1 MRVQVPRNNM
11 EDIMKKYLTTIF
23 LIISISVAQDNTEEK
38 KEKLNFIFEP
48 DSLSL
53 NIGEEA
59 SVLIR
64 LVDSNG
70 DQVNSVF
77 MIRGQRKALD
87 AKPRRSDSTGVAK
100 VNIKAFDAGELNLSA
115 MAFGKSGRTVGR
127 MKVNVPLPPLEK
139 ITFVNPIKKVFAGTS
154 VNYSVQ
160 VYDKAKIIRDNTK
173 VVLTSKNKK
182 VAEFDN
188 FGNLNIKKSGKT
200 TITARIDDLEE
211 SLVVSA
217 KKNPARKIKFDISE
231 NQIRTG
237 DVIKLNAEVLDGGN
251 KVIDNI
257 PLTFSYSGKAIHQT
271 DNFINNQ
278 STESIGR
285 PASGLITQ
293 NGKFVADTPGI
304 YTLTAQSSGFS
315 ASKKVKVVPRNV
327 GKRLEVVGHGTISNH
342 NTSDLWVWPGIGK
355 HIGKDFAVTGTH
367 SADGEAYFWDIS
379 DPANMVIIDT
389 IKVDARTVN
398 DVKISE
404 DGRVGVISR
413 EGASNRKNGLVILDV
428 SDPFNVLIIT
438 EYNDNL
444 TGGVHNVFIYE
455 DHIYALSAGTRY
467 DIINISDPA
476 NPFRVGSYELDTPGH
491 SIHDVWVENGIAY
504 SSNWSDGVH
513 VVDVGGIKQD
523 ERSREKS
530 QFNPFL
536 AAAGQGSPGNPV
548 KLGNKTDPN
557 GHNHAAFPF
566 QSESTNKFFIITGDE
581 WARSVP
587 GSEERIYQGGFHF
600 IDFTDIK
607 NPVESAIYQVPEV
620 GSHNHWVEGDT
631 LFAGYYYGG
640 IRILDIS
647 GELMGDLYAQGREIA
662 FFKGVDPDGS
672 TANQTNVWGVIPYKG
687 LIYFADL
694 NNGLWAVRLV
704 ENEPL
709 GTN

>member
-1 MRVQVPRNNM
+1 
-11 EDIMKKYLTTIF
+11 MKKYLTVIF
-23 LIISISVAQDNTEEK
+23 LLLNVGVSQDNVEDK
-38 KEKLNFIFEP
+38 KEKLKFIFEP

-64 LVDSNG
+64 LVDSKGN
-70 DQVNSVF
+70 QVKSAF
-77 MIRGQRKALD
+77 TIRGQRKALD

-100 VNIKAFDAGELNLSA
+100 VNIKAFDAGKLNLRA
-115 MAFGKSGRTVGR
+115 MAFGKSGRTVGT

-139 ITFVNPIKKVFAGTS
+139 ITFVDPTKKVFVGTS
-154 VNYSVQ
+154 VNYAVKI
-160 VYDKAKIIRDNTK
+160 YDKAKIIRENTN
-173 VVLTSKNKK
+173 VVLTSKNNK

-188 FGNLNIKKSGKT
+188 FGNLIIKKSGKT
-200 TITARIDDLEE
+200 TITAKIDDLEE
-211 SLVVSA
+211 SLVISA
-217 KKNPARKIKFDISE
+217 KKNPARKIKLDISE
-231 NQIRTG
+231 NEIRTG
-237 DVIKLNAEVLDGGN
+237 DVIKLNAMVLDGGN
-251 KVIDNI
+251 KVLDNI
-257 PLTFSYSGKAIHQT
+257 PITYSYSGKAIHQT

>member
-1 MRVQVPRNNM
+1 
-11 EDIMKKYLTTIF
+11 MKKYLTTIF
-23 LIISISVAQDNTEEK
+23 LIINIGVAQDNAEDK
-38 KEKLNFIFEP
+38 KEKLKFIFEP

-64 LVDSNG
+64 LVDSDGN
-70 DQVNSVF
+70 QVKSSF
-77 MIRGQRKALD
+77 MVRGQRKSLD
-87 AKPRRSDSTGVAK
+87 AKPRMSDSTGIST
-100 VNIKAFDAGELNLSA
+100 VNVKAFDAGELNLSA
-115 MAFGKSGRTVGR
+115 YAYGKKGRTVGR
-127 MKVNVPLPPLEK
+127 MKVNVPMPPLEK
-139 ITFVNPIKKVFAGTS
+139 ITFIDPSKKVFVGTS
-154 VNYSVQ
+154 VNYSVE
-160 VYDKAKIIRDNTK
+160 VYDQANIKRDNSN
-173 VVLTSKNKK
+173 VVFASKNKK
-182 VAEFDN
+182 VAEFDS
-188 FGNLNIKKSGKT
+188 FGNLTIKKAGKT
-200 TITARIDDLEE
+200 TITAKVDNVEE
-211 SLVVSA
+211 SLKLTA
-217 KKNPARKIKFDISE
+217 RKNPARKIKLDISE
-231 NQIRTG
+231 TQIRTG
-237 DVIKLNAEVLDGGN
+237 DVIKLNAKVLDGGN
-251 KVIDNI
+251 KPLDNI
-257 PLTFSYSGKAIHQT
+257 PITFSYSGKAMHQT
-271 DNFINNQ
+271 ATFVNNQ
-278 STESIGR
+278 SSASVGL
-285 PASGLITQ
+285 PASGMITQ
-293 NGKFVADTPGI
+293 DGKFVAETPGI
-304 YTLTAQSSGFS
+304 YTLMAQSSGFS
-315 ASKKVKVVPRNV
+315 ASKRVNVVPRNV
-327 GKRLEVVGHGTISNH
+327 GKRLEVVGHGTVSNH
-342 NTSDLWVWPGIGK
+342 NTSDLWVWAGVGK
-355 HIGKDFAVTGTH
+355 HLGKDFAVTGTH

-379 DPANMVIIDT
+379 DPTNITIIDT

-428 SDPFNVLIIT
+428 SDPFNVTIIN

-467 DIINISDPA
+467 DIINISDPS

-491 SIHDVWVENGIAY
+491 SIHDVWIENGIAY

-523 ERSREKS
+523 ERSRGKN

-548 KLGNKTDPN
+548 KLGSKADPN

-566 QSESTNKFFIITGDE
+566 VSESTNKFFIITGDE
-581 WARSVP
+581 WAKSVP
-587 GSEERIYQGGFHF
+587 GSDERIYQGGFHF
-600 IDFTDIK
+600 LDFTDK
-607 NPVESAIYQVPEV
+607 DNPVETAIYQVPEV
-620 GSHNHWVEGDT
+620 GSHNHWVKGDT

-704 ENEPL
+704 DDEVL

>member
-1 MRVQVPRNNM
+1 
-11 EDIMKKYLTTIF
+11 MKKYFTVIF
-23 LIISISVAQDNTEEK
+23 LLLNVGVAQDNVEDK
-38 KEKLNFIFEP
+38 KEKLKFLFEP

-64 LVDSNG
+64 LVDSKGN
-70 DQVNSVF
+70 QVKSTF

-100 VNIKAFDAGELNLSA
+100 VNIKAFDAGKLNLRA
-115 MAFGKSGRTVGR
+115 MAFGESGRTVGT

-139 ITFVNPIKKVFAGTS
+139 ITFINPTTKVFVGTS
-154 VNYSVQ
+154 VNYAVK
-160 VYDKAKIIRDNTK
+160 VYDKAKIIRENTN
-173 VVLTSKNKK
+173 VVLTSKNSK

-188 FGNLNIKKSGKT
+188 FGNLIIKKSGKT
-200 TITARIDDLEE
+200 TITAKIDDLEE

-217 KKNPARKIKFDISE
+217 KKNPARKIKLDISE
-231 NQIRTG
+231 NEIRTG
-237 DVIKLNAEVLDGGN
+237 DVIKLNAMVLDGGN
-251 KVIDNI
+251 KVLDNI
-257 PLTFSYSGKAIHQT
+257 PITYSYSGKAIYQT

-293 NGKFVADTPGI
+293 DGKFVAETPGI

-315 ASKKVKVVPRNV
+315 ASKKVKAVPRNV
-327 GKRLEVVGHGTISNH
+327 RKRLEVVGHGTISNH
-342 NTSDLWVWPGIGK
+342 NTSDLWVWAGIGK

-428 SDPFNVLIIT
+428 SDPFNVLIIS

-467 DIINISDPA
+467 DIININDPS
-476 NPFRVGSYELDTPGH
+476 NPFRVGSYELDSPGH

-607 NPVESAIYQVPEV
+607 NPVETAIYQVPEV

-640 IRILDIS
+640 IRVLDIS
-647 GELMGDLYAQGREIA
+647 GELMGNLYAQGREIA

-704 ENEPL
+704 DNEPL

>member
-1 MRVQVPRNNM
+1 
-11 EDIMKKYLTTIF
+11 MKKIYSIVF
-23 LIISISVAQDNTEEK
+23 LLSFTGLLGQPPSSQNKDLKFV
-38 KEKLNFIFEP
+38 FEP
-48 DSLSL
+48 DSLSM

-64 LVDSNG
+64 LVDSKGN
-70 DQVNSVF
+70 QVKSTF

-100 VNIKAFDAGELNLSA
+100 VNIKAFDAGKLNLRA
-115 MAFGKSGRTVGR
+115 MAFGKSGRTVGT

-139 ITFVNPIKKVFAGTS
+139 ITFVNPTKKVFVGTS
-154 VNYSVQ
+154 VNYAVK
-160 VYDKAKIIRDNTK
+160 VYDKAKIIRENTN
-173 VVLTSKNKK
+173 VVFTSNNNK

-188 FGNLNIKKSGKT
+188 FANLIIKKSGKI
-200 TITARIDDLEE
+200 TITAKIDDIEE

-237 DVIKLNAEVLDGGN
+237 DVIKLNAMVLDGRN
-251 KVIDNI
+251 KVLDNI
-257 PLTFSYSGKAIHQT
+257 PITFSYSGKAIHHT

-285 PASGLITQ
+285 PASGMITQ
-293 NGKFVADTPGI
+293 NGKFVAETPGI
-304 YTLTAQSSGFS
+304 YTLTAQSSRFS

-327 GKRLEVVGHGTISNH
+327 RKRLEVVGHGTISNH
-342 NTSDLWVWPGIGK
+342 NTSDLWVWAGIGK
-355 HIGKDFAVTGTH
+355 HAGKDFAVTGTH

-428 SDPFNVLIIT
+428 SDPFNVLIIN

-513 VVDVGGIKQD
+513 VVDVGGIKQS
-523 ERSREKS
+523 EKSRERNK
-530 QFNPFL
+530 FNPFL
-536 AAAGQGSPGNPV
+536 ALAGQGSPGNPT
-548 KLGNKTDPN
+548 KLGSKGDPN

-581 WARSVP
+581 WAKSVP
-587 GSEERIYQGGFHF
+587 GSPERIYQGGFHF
-600 IDFTDIK
+600 VDFTDIK
-607 NPVESAIYQVPEV
+607 NPVETAIYQVPEV

-640 IRILDIS
+640 IRVVDIS
-647 GELMGDLYAQGREIA
+647 GELMGNLYAQGREIA
-662 FFKGVDPDGS
+662 FFKGEDPNGS
-672 TANQTNVWGVIPYKG
+672 TANITNVWGVIPYKG

-704 ENEPL
+704 DNEPL

>member
-1 MRVQVPRNNM
+1 
-11 EDIMKKYLTTIF
+11 MKKIYSIVF
-23 LIISISVAQDNTEEK
+23 LLSFTGLLGQPPSSQNKDLKFV
-38 KEKLNFIFEP
+38 FEP
-48 DSLSL
+48 DSLSM

-64 LVDSNG
+64 LVDSKGN
-70 DQVNSVF
+70 QVKSTF

-100 VNIKAFDAGELNLSA
+100 VNIKAFDAGKLNLRA
-115 MAFGKSGRTVGR
+115 MAFGKSGRTVGT

-139 ITFVNPIKKVFAGTS
+139 ITFVNPTKKVFVGTS
-154 VNYSVQ
+154 VNYAVK
-160 VYDKAKIIRDNTK
+160 VYDKAKIIRENTN
-173 VVLTSKNKK
+173 VVFTSNNNK

-188 FGNLNIKKSGKT
+188 FANLIIKKSGKI
-200 TITARIDDLEE
+200 TITAKIDDIEE

-237 DVIKLNAEVLDGGN
+237 DVIKLNAMVLDGRN
-251 KVIDNI
+251 KVLDNI
-257 PLTFSYSGKAIHQT
+257 PITFSYSGKAIHHT

-285 PASGLITQ
+285 PASGMITQ
-293 NGKFVADTPGI
+293 NGKFVAETPGI

-327 GKRLEVVGHGTISNH
+327 RKRLEVVGHGTISNH
-342 NTSDLWVWPGIGK
+342 NTSDLWVWAGIGK
-355 HIGKDFAVTGTH
+355 HAGKDFAVTGTH

-428 SDPFNVLIIT
+428 SDPFNVLIIN

-513 VVDVGGIKQD
+513 VVDVGGIKQS
-523 ERSREKS
+523 EKSRERNK
-530 QFNPFL
+530 FNPFL
-536 AAAGQGSPGNPV
+536 ALAGQGSPGNPT
-548 KLGNKTDPN
+548 KLGSKGDPN

-581 WARSVP
+581 WAKSVP
-587 GSEERIYQGGFHF
+587 GSPERIYQGGFHF
-600 IDFTDIK
+600 VDFTDIK
-607 NPVESAIYQVPEV
+607 NPVETAIYQVPEV

-640 IRILDIS
+640 IRVVDIS
-647 GELMGDLYAQGREIA
+647 GELMGNLYAQGREIA
-662 FFKGVDPDGS
+662 FFKGEDPNGS
-672 TANQTNVWGVIPYKG
+672 TANITNVWGVIPYKG

-704 ENEPL
+704 DNEPL

>member
-1 MRVQVPRNNM
+1 
-11 EDIMKKYLTTIF
+11 MKKYLTTIF
-23 LIISISVAQDNTEEK
+23 LIINIGVAQDNAEDK
-38 KEKLNFIFEP
+38 KEKLKFIFEP

-64 LVDSNG
+64 LVDSDGN
-70 DQVNSVF
+70 QVKSSF
-77 MIRGQRKALD
+77 MVRGQRKSLD
-87 AKPRRSDSTGVAK
+87 AKPRMSDSTGISTVS
-100 VNIKAFDAGELNLSA
+100 VKAFDAGELNLSA
-115 MAFGKSGRTVGR
+115 YAYGKKGRTVGR
-127 MKVNVPLPPLEK
+127 MKVNVPMPPLEK
-139 ITFVNPIKKVFAGTS
+139 ISFIDPSKKVFVGTS
-154 VNYSVQ
+154 VNYSVE
-160 VYDKAKIIRDNTK
+160 VYDKANIKRDNSN
-173 VVLTSKNKK
+173 VIFASKNKK

-188 FGNLNIKKSGKT
+188 FGNLTIKKAGKT
-200 TITARIDDLEE
+200 TITAKVENAVE
-211 SLVVSA
+211 SLKITA
-217 KKNPARKIKFDISE
+217 RKNPARKIKLDISE
-231 NQIRTG
+231 TQIRTG
-237 DVIKLNAEVLDGGN
+237 DVIKLDAEVLDGGN
-251 KVIDNI
+251 KPLDNI
-257 PLTFSYSGKAIHQT
+257 PITFSYSGKAMHQT
-271 DNFINNQ
+271 ATFVNNQ
-278 STESIGR
+278 SSASVGL
-285 PASGLITQ
+285 PASGMISQ
-293 NGKFVADTPGI
+293 DGKFVAETPGI
-304 YTLTAQSSGFS
+304 YTLMAQSSGFS
-315 ASKKVKVVPRNV
+315 ASKRVNVVPRNV
-327 GKRLEVVGHGTISNH
+327 GKRLEVVGHGTVSNH
-342 NTSDLWVWPGIGK
+342 NTSDLWVWAGVGK
-355 HIGKDFAVTGTH
+355 HLGKDFAVTGTH

-379 DPANMVIIDT
+379 DPTNITIIDT

-428 SDPFNVLIIT
+428 SDPFNVKIIN

-467 DIINISDPA
+467 DIINISDPS

-491 SIHDVWVENGIAY
+491 SIHDVWIENGIAY

-523 ERSREKS
+523 ERSRGKN

-548 KLGNKTDPN
+548 KLGSKADPN

-566 QSESTNKFFIITGDE
+566 VSESTNKFFIITGDE
-581 WARSVP
+581 WAKKVP
-587 GSEERIYQGGFHF
+587 GSDVSIYQGGFHF
-600 IDFTDIK
+600 LDFTDK
-607 NPVESAIYQVPEV
+607 ENPVETAIYQVPEV
-620 GSHNHWVEGDT
+620 GSHNHWVKGDT
-631 LFAGYYYGG
+631 LYAGYYYGG

-704 ENEPL
+704 DDERL

>member
-1 MRVQVPRNNM
+1 
-11 EDIMKKYLTTIF
+11 MKKKYSIVF
-23 LIISISVAQDNTEEK
+23 LLS
-38 KEKLNFIFEP
+38 FIVLLGQPPSSQNKDLKFVFEP

-64 LVDSNG
+64 LVDSKGN
-70 DQVNSVF
+70 QVKSTF

-100 VNIKAFDAGELNLSA
+100 VNIKAFDAGKLNLRA
-115 MAFGKSGRTVGR
+115 MAFGESGRTVGT

-139 ITFVNPIKKVFAGTS
+139 ITFVNPTKKVFVGTS
-154 VNYSVQ
+154 VNYAVK
-160 VYDKAKIIRDNTK
+160 VYDKAKIIRENTN
-173 VVLTSKNKK
+173 VVLTSNNNK

-188 FGNLNIKKSGKT
+188 FGNLIVKKSGKT
-200 TITARIDDLEE
+200 TITAKIDDLEE
-211 SLVVSA
+211 SLLVSA

-231 NQIRTG
+231 NEIRTG
-237 DVIKLNAEVLDGGN
+237 DVIKLNAMVLDGGN
-251 KVIDNI
+251 KVIDNLPI
-257 PLTFSYSGKAIHQT
+257 TFSYSGKAIHQT

-278 STESIGR
+278 STESVGL

-293 NGKFVADTPGI
+293 NGKFVAETPGI

-327 GKRLEVVGHGTISNH
+327 SKRLEVVGHGTISNH
-342 NTSDLWVWPGIGK
+342 NTSDLWVWAGIGK
-355 HIGKDFAVTGTH
+355 HTGKDFAVTGTH

-428 SDPFNVLIIT
+428 SDPFNVVIIT

-513 VVDVGGIKQD
+513 VVDVGGIKQN

-548 KLGNKTDPN
+548 KLGNKADPN

-566 QSESTNKFFIITGDE
+566 QSESTNKFYIITGDE

-704 ENEPL
+704 DNEPL

>member
-1 MRVQVPRNNM
+1 
-11 EDIMKKYLTTIF
+11 MKKIY
-23 LIISISVAQDNTEEK
+23 SIVLLLSFTVLLGQPPSSQSKDIK
-38 KEKLNFIFEP
+38 FIFEP

-154 VNYSVQ
+154 VNYAVE
-160 VYDKAKIIRDNTK
+160 VFDKAKILRDNSN

-607 NPVESAIYQVPEV
+607 NPVETAIYQVPEV

-704 ENEPL
+704 DNEPL

>member
-1 MRVQVPRNNM
+1 
-11 EDIMKKYLTTIF
+11 
-23 LIISISVAQDNTEEK
+23 
-38 KEKLNFIFEP
+38 
-48 DSLSL
+48 
-53 NIGEEA
+53 
-59 SVLIR
+59 
-64 LVDSNG
+64 
-70 DQVNSVF
+70 
-77 MIRGQRKALD
+77 
-87 AKPRRSDSTGVAK
+87 
-100 VNIKAFDAGELNLSA
+100 
-115 MAFGKSGRTVGR
+115 
-127 MKVNVPLPPLEK
+127 
-139 ITFVNPIKKVFAGTS
+139 
-154 VNYSVQ
+154 
-160 VYDKAKIIRDNTK
+160 
-173 VVLTSKNKK
+173 
-182 VAEFDN
+182 
-188 FGNLNIKKSGKT
+188 
-200 TITARIDDLEE
+200 
-211 SLVVSA
+211 A
-217 KKNPARKIKFDISE
+217 KKNPARKIKLDISE
-231 NQIRTG
+231 NEIRTG
-237 DVIKLNAEVLDGGN
+237 DVIKLNAMVLDGGN
-251 KVIDNI
+251 KVLDNI
-257 PLTFSYSGKAIHQT
+257 PITYSYSGKAIHQT

-293 NGKFVADTPGI
+293 DGKFVAETPGI

-315 ASKKVKVVPRNV
+315 ASKKVKVVPRNIR
-327 GKRLEVVGHGTISNH
+327 KRLEVVGHGTISNH
-342 NTSDLWVWPGIGK
+342 NTSDLWVWAGIGK

-428 SDPFNVLIIT
+428 SDPFNVLIIS

-467 DIINISDPA
+467 DIININDPS

-513 VVDVGGIKQD
+513 VVDVGGIKQS
-523 ERSREKS
+523 EKSRERNK
-530 QFNPFL
+530 FNPFL
-536 AAAGQGSPGNPV
+536 ALAGQGSPGNPT
-548 KLGNKTDPN
+548 KLGSKEDPN

-581 WARSVP
+581 WAKSVP

-600 IDFTDIK
+600 VDFTDIN
-607 NPVESAIYQVPEV
+607 NPVETAIYQVPEV

-640 IRILDIS
+640 IRIVDIS
-647 GELMGDLYAQGREIA
+647 GELMGNLYAQGREIA
-662 FFKGVDPDGS
+662 FFKGEDPNGS
-672 TANQTNVWGVIPYKG
+672 TANITNVWGVIPYKG

-704 ENEPL
+704 DNEPL

>member
-1 MRVQVPRNNM
+1 M

-444 TGGVHNVFIYE
+444 TGGVHNVFIYK

>member
-1 MRVQVPRNNM
+1 
-11 EDIMKKYLTTIF
+11 MKKLYILL
-23 LIISISVAQDNTEEK
+23 LIAFSIGFGQENSEK
-38 KEKLNFIFEP
+38 KEAKLSFVFEP

>member
-1 MRVQVPRNNM
+1 
-11 EDIMKKYLTTIF
+11 MKKYFTVIF
-23 LIISISVAQDNTEEK
+23 LLLNVGVAQDKVEDK
-38 KEKLNFIFEP
+38 KEKLKFLFEP

-64 LVDSNG
+64 LVDSKGN
-70 DQVNSVF
+70 QVKSTF

-100 VNIKAFDAGELNLSA
+100 VNIKVFDAGKLNLRA
-115 MAFGKSGRTVGR
+115 MAFDESGRTVGT

-139 ITFVNPIKKVFAGTS
+139 ITFVDPTKKVFVGTS
-154 VNYSVQ
+154 VNYAVK
-160 VYDKAKIIRDNTK
+160 VYDKAKIIRENTN
-173 VVLTSKNKK
+173 VVLTSKNSK

-188 FGNLNIKKSGKT
+188 FGNLIIKKSGKT
-200 TITARIDDLEE
+200 IITAKIDDLEE

-217 KKNPARKIKFDISE
+217 KKNPARKIKLDISE
-231 NQIRTG
+231 NEIRTG
-237 DVIKLNAEVLDGGN
+237 DVIKLNAMVLDGGN
-251 KVIDNI
+251 KVLDNI
-257 PLTFSYSGKAIHQT
+257 PITYSYSGKAIRQT

-293 NGKFVADTPGI
+293 DGKFVAETPGI

-315 ASKKVKVVPRNV
+315 ASKKVKVVPRNIR
-327 GKRLEVVGHGTISNH
+327 KRLEVVGHGTISNH
-342 NTSDLWVWPGIGK
+342 NTSDLWVWAGIGK

-428 SDPFNVLIIT
+428 SDPFNVLIIS

-467 DIINISDPA
+467 DIININDPS

-513 VVDVGGIKQD
+513 VVDVGGIKQS
-523 ERSREKS
+523 EKSRERNK
-530 QFNPFL
+530 FNPFL
-536 AAAGQGSPGNPV
+536 ALAGQGSPGNPT
-548 KLGNKTDPN
+548 KLGSKEDPN

-581 WARSVP
+581 WAKSVP

-600 IDFTDIK
+600 VDFTDIK
-607 NPVESAIYQVPEV
+607 NPVETAIYQVPEV

-640 IRILDIS
+640 IRIVDIS
-647 GELMGDLYAQGREIA
+647 GELMGNLYAQGREIA

-704 ENEPL
+704 DNEPL

>member
-1 MRVQVPRNNM
+1 
-11 EDIMKKYLTTIF
+11 MKKKYSIVF
-23 LIISISVAQDNTEEK
+23 LLS
-38 KEKLNFIFEP
+38 FIVLLGQPPSSQNKDLKFVFEP

-64 LVDSNG
+64 LVDSKGN
-70 DQVNSVF
+70 QVKSTF

-100 VNIKAFDAGELNLSA
+100 VNIKAFDAGKLNLRA
-115 MAFGKSGRTVGR
+115 MAFGESGRTVGT

-139 ITFVNPIKKVFAGTS
+139 ITFVNPTKKVFVGTS
-154 VNYSVQ
+154 VNYAVK
-160 VYDKAKIIRDNTK
+160 VYDKAKIIRENTN
-173 VVLTSKNKK
+173 VVLTSNNNK

-188 FGNLNIKKSGKT
+188 FGNLIVKKSGKT
-200 TITARIDDLEE
+200 TITAKIDDLEE
-211 SLVVSA
+211 SLLVSA

-231 NQIRTG
+231 NEIRTG
-237 DVIKLNAEVLDGGN
+237 DVIKLNAMVLDGGN
-251 KVIDNI
+251 KVIDNLPI
-257 PLTFSYSGKAIHQT
+257 TFSYSGKAIHQT

-278 STESIGR
+278 STESVGL

-293 NGKFVADTPGI
+293 NGKFVAETPGI

-327 GKRLEVVGHGTISNH
+327 SKRLEVVGHGTISNH
-342 NTSDLWVWPGIGK
+342 NTSDLWVWAGIGK
-355 HIGKDFAVTGTH
+355 HTGKDFAVTGTH

-428 SDPFNVLIIT
+428 SDPFNVAIIT

-513 VVDVGGIKQD
+513 VVDVGGIKQN

-548 KLGNKTDPN
+548 KLGNKADPN

-581 WARSVP
+581 WAKSVP

-704 ENEPL
+704 DNEPL

>member
-1 MRVQVPRNNM
+1 
-11 EDIMKKYLTTIF
+11 MKKIYSIVF
-23 LIISISVAQDNTEEK
+23 LLSFTGLLGQPPSSQNKDLKFV
-38 KEKLNFIFEP
+38 FEP
-48 DSLSL
+48 DSLSM

-64 LVDSNG
+64 LVDSKGN
-70 DQVNSVF
+70 QVKSTF

-100 VNIKAFDAGELNLSA
+100 VNIKAFDAGKLNLRA
-115 MAFGKSGRTVGR
+115 MAFGKSGRTVGT

-139 ITFVNPIKKVFAGTS
+139 ITFVNPTKKVFVGTS
-154 VNYSVQ
+154 VNYAVK
-160 VYDKAKIIRDNTK
+160 VYDKAKIIRENTN
-173 VVLTSKNKK
+173 VVFTSNNNK

-188 FGNLNIKKSGKT
+188 FANLIIKKSGKI
-200 TITARIDDLEE
+200 TITAKIDDIEE

-237 DVIKLNAEVLDGGN
+237 DVIKLNAMVLDGRN
-251 KVIDNI
+251 KVLDNI
-257 PLTFSYSGKAIHQT
+257 PIAFSYSGKAIHHT

-285 PASGLITQ
+285 PASGMITQ
-293 NGKFVADTPGI
+293 NGKFVAETPGI

-327 GKRLEVVGHGTISNH
+327 RKRLEVVGHGTISNH
-342 NTSDLWVWPGIGK
+342 NTSDLWVWAGIGK
-355 HIGKDFAVTGTH
+355 HTGKDFAVTGTH

-428 SDPFNVLIIT
+428 SDPFNVLIIN

-513 VVDVGGIKQD
+513 VVDVGGIKQS
-523 ERSREKS
+523 EKSRERNK
-530 QFNPFL
+530 FNPFL
-536 AAAGQGSPGNPV
+536 ALAGQGSPGNPT
-548 KLGNKTDPN
+548 KLGSKGDPN

-581 WARSVP
+581 WAKSVP
-587 GSEERIYQGGFHF
+587 GSPERIYQGGFHF
-600 IDFTDIK
+600 VDFTDIK
-607 NPVESAIYQVPEV
+607 NPVETAIYQVPEV

-640 IRILDIS
+640 IRVVDIS
-647 GELMGDLYAQGREIA
+647 GELMGNLYAQGREIA
-662 FFKGVDPDGS
+662 FFKGEDPNGS
-672 TANQTNVWGVIPYKG
+672 TANITNVWGVIPYKG

-704 ENEPL
+704 DNEPL

>member
-1 MRVQVPRNNM
+1 
-11 EDIMKKYLTTIF
+11 MKKKYSIVF
-23 LIISISVAQDNTEEK
+23 LLS
-38 KEKLNFIFEP
+38 FIVLLGQPPSSQNKDLKFVFEP

-64 LVDSNG
+64 LVDSKGN
-70 DQVNSVF
+70 QVKSTF

-100 VNIKAFDAGELNLSA
+100 VNIKAFDAGKLNLRA
-115 MAFGKSGRTVGR
+115 MAFGESGRTVGT

-139 ITFVNPIKKVFAGTS
+139 ITFVNPTKKVFVGTS
-154 VNYSVQ
+154 VNYAVK
-160 VYDKAKIIRDNTK
+160 VYDKAKIIRENTN
-173 VVLTSKNKK
+173 VVLTSNNNK

-188 FGNLNIKKSGKT
+188 FGNLIVKKSGKT
-200 TITARIDDLEE
+200 TITAKIDDLEE
-211 SLVVSA
+211 SLLVSA

-231 NQIRTG
+231 NEIRTG
-237 DVIKLNAEVLDGGN
+237 DVIKLNAMVLDGGN
-251 KVIDNI
+251 KVIDNLPI
-257 PLTFSYSGKAIHQT
+257 TFSYSGKAIHQT

-278 STESIGR
+278 STESVGL

-293 NGKFVADTPGI
+293 NGKFVAETPGI

-327 GKRLEVVGHGTISNH
+327 SKRLEVVGHGTISNH
-342 NTSDLWVWPGIGK
+342 NTSDLWVWAGIGK
-355 HIGKDFAVTGTH
+355 HTGKDFAVTGTH

-428 SDPFNVLIIT
+428 SDPFNVVIIN

-455 DHIYALSAGTRY
+455 HHIYALSAGTRY

-513 VVDVGGIKQD
+513 VVDVGGIKQ
-523 ERSREKS
+523 SEKS
-530 QFNPFL
+530 RARNKFNPFL
-536 AAAGQGSPGNPV
+536 ALAGQGSPGNPT
-548 KLGNKTDPN
+548 KLGSREDPN

-566 QSESTNKFFIITGDE
+566 QSESTNKFYIITGDE
-581 WARSVP
+581 WAKSVP
-587 GSEERIYQGGFHF
+587 GSPERIYQGGFHF
-600 IDFTDIK
+600 VDFTDIK
-607 NPVESAIYQVPEV
+607 NPVETAIYQVPEV
-620 GSHNHWVEGDT
+620 GSHNHWVKGDT
-631 LFAGYYYGG
+631 LFAGYYQGG
-640 IRILDIS
+640 IRVVDIS
-647 GELMGDLYAQGREIA
+647 GELMGNLYAQGREIA
-662 FFKGVDPDGS
+662 FFKGEDPNGS
-672 TANQTNVWGVIPYKG
+672 TANITNVWGVIPYKG

-704 ENEPL
+704 DNEPL

>member
-1 MRVQVPRNNM
+1 MRVQGPRNNM

-100 VNIKAFDAGELNLSA
+100 VNIKAFDAGKLNLRA
-115 MAFGKSGRTVGR
+115 MAFGESGRTVGT

-139 ITFVNPIKKVFAGTS
+139 ITFIDPTTKVFVGTS
-154 VNYSVQ
+154 VNYAVK
-160 VYDKAKIIRDNTK
+160 VYDKAKIIRENTN
-173 VVLTSKNKK
+173 VVLTSNNNK

-188 FGNLNIKKSGKT
+188 FGNLIIKKAGKT
-200 TITARIDDLEE
+200 TITAKIDDLEE
-211 SLVVSA
+211 SFVVSA

-231 NQIRTG
+231 NEIRTG
-237 DVIKLNAEVLDGGN
+237 DVIKLNAMVLDGGN

-257 PLTFSYSGKAIHQT
+257 PITFSYSGKAMHQT

-293 NGKFVADTPGI
+293 NGKFVAETPGI

-327 GKRLEVVGHGTISNH
+327 RKRLEVVGHGTISNH
-342 NTSDLWVWPGIGK
+342 NTSDLWVWAGIGK

-428 SDPFNVLIIT
+428 SDPFNVLIIS

-467 DIINISDPA
+467 DIININDPS
-476 NPFRVGSYELDTPGH
+476 NPFRVGSYELDSPGH

-504 SSNWSDGVH
+504 SSSWSDGVH
-513 VVDVGGIKQD
+513 VVDVGGIKQS
-523 ERSREKS
+523 EKSREKN

-536 AAAGQGSPGNPV
+536 AAAGQG
-548 KLGNKTDPN
+548 
-557 GHNHAAFPF
+557 
-566 QSESTNKFFIITGDE
+566 
-581 WARSVP
+581 RVP
-587 GSEERIYQGGFHF
+587 C
-600 IDFTDIK
+600 D
-607 NPVESAIYQVPEV
+607 
-620 GSHNHWVEGDT
+620 
-631 LFAGYYYGG
+631 
-640 IRILDIS
+640 
-647 GELMGDLYAQGREIA
+647 
-662 FFKGVDPDGS
+662 
-672 TANQTNVWGVIPYKG
+672 
-687 LIYFADL
+687 
-694 NNGLWAVRLV
+694 
-704 ENEPL
+704 
-709 GTN
+709 

>member
-1 MRVQVPRNNM
+1 
-11 EDIMKKYLTTIF
+11 MKKKYSIVF
-23 LIISISVAQDNTEEK
+23 LLS
-38 KEKLNFIFEP
+38 FIVLLGQPPSSQNKDLKFVFEP

-64 LVDSNG
+64 LVDSKGN
-70 DQVNSVF
+70 QVKSTF

-100 VNIKAFDAGELNLSA
+100 VNIKAFDAGKLNLRA
-115 MAFGKSGRTVGR
+115 MAFGESGRTVGT

-139 ITFVNPIKKVFAGTS
+139 ITFVNPTKKVFVGTS
-154 VNYSVQ
+154 VNYAVK
-160 VYDKAKIIRDNTK
+160 VYDKAKIIRENTN
-173 VVLTSKNKK
+173 VVLTSNNNK

-188 FGNLNIKKSGKT
+188 FGNLIVKKSGKT
-200 TITARIDDLEE
+200 TITAKIDDLEE
-211 SLVVSA
+211 SLLVSA

-231 NQIRTG
+231 NEIRTG
-237 DVIKLNAEVLDGGN
+237 DVIKLNAMVLDGGN
-251 KVIDNI
+251 KVIDNLPI
-257 PLTFSYSGKAIHQT
+257 TFSYSGKAIHQT

-278 STESIGR
+278 STESVGL

-293 NGKFVADTPGI
+293 NGKFVAETPGI

-327 GKRLEVVGHGTISNH
+327 SKRLEVVGHGTISNH
-342 NTSDLWVWPGIGK
+342 NTSDLWVWAGIGK
-355 HIGKDFAVTGTH
+355 HTGKDFAVTGTH

-379 DPANMVIIDT
+379 DPTNMVIIDT

-404 DGRVGVISR
+404 DGKVGVISR

-428 SDPFNVLIIT
+428 SDPFNVLIIN
-438 EYNDNL
+438 EYNDDL

-455 DHIYALSAGTRY
+455 DHIYALSAGRRY
-467 DIINISDPA
+467 DIINISDPV

-513 VVDVGGIKQD
+513 VVDVGGIKQ
-523 ERSREKS
+523 SEKS
-530 QFNPFL
+530 RARNKFNPFL
-536 AAAGQGSPGNPV
+536 ALAGQGSPGNPT
-548 KLGNKTDPN
+548 KLGSREDPN

-566 QSESTNKFFIITGDE
+566 QSESTNKFYIITGDE
-581 WARSVP
+581 WAKSVP
-587 GSEERIYQGGFHF
+587 GSPERIYQGGFHF
-600 IDFTDIK
+600 VDFTDIK
-607 NPVESAIYQVPEV
+607 NPVETAIYQVPEV

-704 ENEPL
+704 DNEPL

>member
-1 MRVQVPRNNM
+1 
-11 EDIMKKYLTTIF
+11 MKKIYSIIF
-23 LIISISVAQDNTEEK
+23 LLSFTGLLGQPPRSLSTDHK
-38 KEKLNFIFEP
+38 FIFEHP
-48 DSLSL
+48 LLLHRLDSLSL

-59 SVLIR
+59 EVLIR
-64 LVDSNG
+64 LVDSTGN
-70 DQVNSVF
+70 QVNSSF
-77 MIRGQRKALD
+77 MIRGQRKAIV
-87 AKPRRSDSTGVAK
+87 AEPRRSDTTGVAK
-100 VNIKAFDAGELNLSA
+100 VIIKALDSGKLNLRT
-115 MAFGKSGRTVGR
+115 MAIGKKGRTVGTLEI
-127 MKVNVPLPPLEK
+127 NVPFIPLEK
-139 ITFVNPIKKVFAGTS
+139 ITFVDPPKKVFVGTS
-154 VNYSVQ
+154 VNYSVK
-160 VYDKAKIIRDNTK
+160 VFDKAKRIRENTN
-173 VVLTSKNKK
+173 VLFTSNNNK

-188 FGNLNIKKSGKT
+188 FANLTIKKSGKI
-200 TITARIDDLEE
+200 TITAKIDDIEE

-217 KKNPARKIKFDISE
+217 KKNPARKLKFDISE

-237 DVIKLNAEVLDGGN
+237 DVIKLNAMVLDSRN
-251 KVIDNI
+251 KVLDNI
-257 PLTFSYSGKAIHQT
+257 PITFSYSGKAIHHT

-285 PASGLITQ
+285 PASGLINQ
-293 NGKFVADTPGI
+293 NGKFVAETPGI

-327 GKRLEVVGHGTISNH
+327 RKRLEVVGHGTISNH
-342 NTSDLWVWPGIGK
+342 NTSDLWVWAGIGK
-355 HIGKDFAVTGTH
+355 HTGKDFAVTGTH

-428 SDPFNVLIIT
+428 SDPFNVLIIN
-438 EYNDNL
+438 EYNDDL

-455 DHIYALSAGTRY
+455 DHIYALSAGRRY

-476 NPFRVGSYELDTPGH
+476 NPFRVASYELDTPGH

-504 SSNWSDGVH
+504 SSNWNDGVH
-513 VVDVGGIKQD
+513 VVDVGGIKQN
-523 ERSREKS
+523 EKSRERNK
-530 QFNPFL
+530 FNPFL
-536 AAAGQGSPGNPV
+536 ALAGQGSPGNPI
-548 KLGNKTDPN
+548 KLGSKEDPN

-566 QSESTNKFFIITGDE
+566 QSESTNKFYIIAGDE
-581 WARSVP
+581 WAKGVP
-587 GSEERIYQGGFHF
+587 GSPGRVMQGGFHF
-600 IDFTDIK
+600 LDFT
-607 NPVESAIYQVPEV
+607 NPKDPKETAIYQVPEV
-620 GSHNHWVEGDT
+620 GSHNHWVKGDT

-640 IRILDIS
+640 IRVLDIS
-647 GELMGDLYAQGREIA
+647 GELMGNLYAQGREIA

-704 ENEPL
+704 DDEPL

>member
-1 MRVQVPRNNM
+1 
-11 EDIMKKYLTTIF
+11 MKKLYILL
-23 LIISISVAQDNTEEK
+23 LIAFSIGFGQENSEK
-38 KEKLNFIFEP
+38 KEAKLSFVFEP

-154 VNYSVQ
+154 VNYAVE
-160 VYDKAKIIRDNTK
+160 VFDKAKILRDNSN

-704 ENEPL
+704 DNEPL

>member
-1 MRVQVPRNNM
+1 
-11 EDIMKKYLTTIF
+11 MKKIYSIVF
-23 LIISISVAQDNTEEK
+23 LLSFTGLLGQPPSSQNKDLKFV
-38 KEKLNFIFEP
+38 FEP
-48 DSLSL
+48 DSLSM

-64 LVDSNG
+64 LVDSKGN
-70 DQVNSVF
+70 QVKSTF

-100 VNIKAFDAGELNLSA
+100 VNIKAFDAGKLNLRA
-115 MAFGKSGRTVGR
+115 MAFGKSGRTVGT

-139 ITFVNPIKKVFAGTS
+139 ITFVNPTKKVFVGTS
-154 VNYSVQ
+154 VNYAVK
-160 VYDKAKIIRDNTK
+160 VYDKAKIIRENTN
-173 VVLTSKNKK
+173 VVFTSNNNK

-188 FGNLNIKKSGKT
+188 FANLIIKKSGKI
-200 TITARIDDLEE
+200 TITAKIDDIEE

-237 DVIKLNAEVLDGGN
+237 DVIKLNAMVLDGGN
-251 KVIDNI
+251 KVLDNI
-257 PLTFSYSGKAIHQT
+257 PIAFSYSGKAIHHT

-285 PASGLITQ
+285 PASGMITQ
-293 NGKFVADTPGI
+293 NGKFVAETPGI

-327 GKRLEVVGHGTISNH
+327 RKRLEVVGHGTISNH
-342 NTSDLWVWPGIGK
+342 NTSDLWVWAGIGK
-355 HIGKDFAVTGTH
+355 HAGKDFAVTGTH

-428 SDPFNVLIIT
+428 SDPFNVLIIN

-513 VVDVGGIKQD
+513 VVDVGGIKQS
-523 ERSREKS
+523 EKSRERNK
-530 QFNPFL
+530 FNPFL
-536 AAAGQGSPGNPV
+536 ALAGQGSPGNPT
-548 KLGNKTDPN
+548 KLGSKGDPN

-581 WARSVP
+581 WAKSVP
-587 GSEERIYQGGFHF
+587 GSPERIYQGGFHF
-600 IDFTDIK
+600 VDFTDIK
-607 NPVESAIYQVPEV
+607 NPVETAIYQVPEV

-640 IRILDIS
+640 IRVVDIS
-647 GELMGDLYAQGREIA
+647 GELMGNLYAQGREIA
-662 FFKGVDPDGS
+662 FFKGEDPNGS
-672 TANQTNVWGVIPYKG
+672 TANITNVWGVIPYKG

-704 ENEPL
+704 DNEPL

>member
-1 MRVQVPRNNM
+1 
-11 EDIMKKYLTTIF
+11 MKKIYSIVF
-23 LIISISVAQDNTEEK
+23 LLSFTGLLGQPPSSQNKDLKFV
-38 KEKLNFIFEP
+38 FEP
-48 DSLSL
+48 DSLSM

-64 LVDSNG
+64 LVDSKGN
-70 DQVNSVF
+70 QVKSTF

-100 VNIKAFDAGELNLSA
+100 VNIKAFDAGKLNLRA
-115 MAFGKSGRTVGR
+115 MAFGKSGRTVGT

-139 ITFVNPIKKVFAGTS
+139 ITFVNPTKKVFVGTS
-154 VNYSVQ
+154 VNYAVK
-160 VYDKAKIIRDNTK
+160 VYDKAKIIRENTN
-173 VVLTSKNKK
+173 VVFTSNNNK

-188 FGNLNIKKSGKT
+188 FANLIIKKSGKI
-200 TITARIDDLEE
+200 TITAKIDDIEE

-237 DVIKLNAEVLDGGN
+237 DVIKLNAMVLDGRN
-251 KVIDNI
+251 KVLDNI
-257 PLTFSYSGKAIHQT
+257 PIAFSYSGKAIHHT

-285 PASGLITQ
+285 PASGMITQ
-293 NGKFVADTPGI
+293 NGKFVAETPGI

-327 GKRLEVVGHGTISNH
+327 RKRLEVVGHGTISNH
-342 NTSDLWVWPGIGK
+342 NTSDLWVWAGIGK
-355 HIGKDFAVTGTH
+355 HAGKDFAVTGTH

-428 SDPFNVLIIT
+428 SDPFNVLIIN

-513 VVDVGGIKQD
+513 VVDVGGIKQS
-523 ERSREKS
+523 EKSRERNK
-530 QFNPFL
+530 FNPFL
-536 AAAGQGSPGNPV
+536 ALAGQGSPGNPT
-548 KLGNKTDPN
+548 KLGSKGDPN

-581 WARSVP
+581 WAKSVP
-587 GSEERIYQGGFHF
+587 GSPERIYQGGFHF
-600 IDFTDIK
+600 VDFTDIK
-607 NPVESAIYQVPEV
+607 NPVETAIYQVPEV

-640 IRILDIS
+640 IRVVDIS
-647 GELMGDLYAQGREIA
+647 GELMGNLYAQGREIA
-662 FFKGVDPDGS
+662 FFKGEDPNGS
-672 TANQTNVWGVIPYKG
+672 TANITNVWGVIPYKG

-704 ENEPL
+704 DNEPL

>member
-1 MRVQVPRNNM
+1 
-11 EDIMKKYLTTIF
+11 MKKLYILL
-23 LIISISVAQDNTEEK
+23 LIAFSIGFGQENSEK
-38 KEKLNFIFEP
+38 KEAKLSFVFEP

-704 ENEPL
+704 DNEPL

>member
-1 MRVQVPRNNM
+1 
-11 EDIMKKYLTTIF
+11 MKKKYSIVF
-23 LIISISVAQDNTEEK
+23 LLS
-38 KEKLNFIFEP
+38 FIVLLGQPPSSQNKDLKFVFEP

-64 LVDSNG
+64 LVDSKGN
-70 DQVNSVF
+70 QVKSTFV
-77 MIRGQRKALD
+77 IRGQRKALD

-100 VNIKAFDAGELNLSA
+100 VNIKAFDAGKLNLRA
-115 MAFGKSGRTVGR
+115 MAFGKSGRTVGT

-139 ITFVNPIKKVFAGTS
+139 ITFVDPTKKVFVGTS
-154 VNYSVQ
+154 VNYAVK
-160 VYDKAKIIRDNTK
+160 VYDKAKIIRENTN
-173 VVLTSKNKK
+173 VVLTSNNNK

-188 FGNLNIKKSGKT
+188 FGNLIVKKSGKT
-200 TITARIDDLEE
+200 TITAKIDDLEE
-211 SLVVSA
+211 SLLVSA

-231 NQIRTG
+231 NEIRTG
-237 DVIKLNAEVLDGGN
+237 DVIKLNAMVLDSRN
-251 KVIDNI
+251 KVLDNI
-257 PLTFSYSGKAIHQT
+257 PITFSYSGKAIHHT
-271 DNFINNQ
+271 DSFINNQ

-293 NGKFVADTPGI
+293 NGKFVAETPGI

-315 ASKKVKVVPRNV
+315 ASKKVKVVPRNIR
-327 GKRLEVVGHGTISNH
+327 KRLEVVGHGTISNH
-342 NTSDLWVWPGIGK
+342 NTSDLWVWAGIGK
-355 HIGKDFAVTGTH
+355 HTGKDFAVTGTH

-379 DPANMVIIDT
+379 DPTNMVIIDT

-404 DGRVGVISR
+404 DGKVGVISR

-428 SDPFNVLIIT
+428 SDPFNVLIIN
-438 EYNDNL
+438 EYNDDL

-455 DHIYALSAGTRY
+455 DHIYALSAGRRY
-467 DIINISDPA
+467 DIINISDPI

-513 VVDVGGIKQD
+513 VVDVGGIKQ
-523 ERSREKS
+523 SEKS
-530 QFNPFL
+530 RARNKFNPFL
-536 AAAGQGSPGNPV
+536 ALAGQGSPGNPT
-548 KLGNKTDPN
+548 KLGSREDPN

-566 QSESTNKFFIITGDE
+566 QSESTNKFYIITGDE
-581 WARSVP
+581 WAKSVP
-587 GSEERIYQGGFHF
+587 GSPERIYQGGFHF
-600 IDFTDIK
+600 VDFTDIK
-607 NPVESAIYQVPEV
+607 NPVETAIYQVPEV
-620 GSHNHWVEGDT
+620 GSHNHWVKGDT
-631 LFAGYYYGG
+631 LFAGYYQGG
-640 IRILDIS
+640 IRVVDIS
-647 GELMGDLYAQGREIA
+647 GELMGNLYAQGREIA
-662 FFKGVDPDGS
+662 FFKGEDPNGS
-672 TANQTNVWGVIPYKG
+672 TANITNVWGVIPYKG

-704 ENEPL
+704 DNEPL

>member
-1 MRVQVPRNNM
+1 
-11 EDIMKKYLTTIF
+11 MKKIY
-23 LIISISVAQDNTEEK
+23 SIVLLLSFTVLLGQPPSSQSKDLK
-38 KEKLNFIFEP
+38 FIFEP

-64 LVDSNG
+64 LVDADGN
-70 DQVNSVF
+70 QVNSTF

-87 AKPRRSDSTGVAK
+87 AKPRRSDSTGVA
-100 VNIKAFDAGELNLSA
+100 NINVKAFGAGKLNLSA
-115 MAFGKSGRTVGR
+115 MAFGKSGRTIGR
-127 MKVNVPLPPLEK
+127 MKINVPLPPLEK
-139 ITFVNPIKKVFAGTS
+139 ITFVNPTKKVFAGTI
-154 VNYSVQ
+154 VNYSVE
-160 VYDKAKIIRDNTK
+160 VYDKAKILREDIK
-173 VVLTSKNKK
+173 VDLISKNKK

-200 TITARIDDLEE
+200 TITAKIDNLEE
-211 SLVVSA
+211 SFMVSA
-217 KKNPARKIKFDISE
+217 KKNPAKKIKLDISE

-237 DVIKLNAEVLDGGN
+237 DVIKLNAKVLDAGN
-251 KVIDNI
+251 KVINNI
-257 PLTFSYSGKAIHQT
+257 PITYSYSGKAMYST

-278 STESIGR
+278 STASVGL
-285 PASGLITQ
+285 PASGMISQ
-293 NGKFVADTPGI
+293 NGKFVAETPGL
-304 YTLTAQSSGFS
+304 YTLTAQSSGYS
-315 ASKKVKVVPRNV
+315 VSKRIKVVPRNV
-327 GKRLEVVGHGTISNH
+327 QKRLEVVGHGTISNH
-342 NTSDLWVWPGIGK
+342 NTSDLWVWAGVGK
-355 HIGKDFAVTGTH
+355 HAGKDFAVTGTH

-379 DPANMVIIDT
+379 DPANMTIIDT

-404 DGRVGVISR
+404 NGRVGVISR

-428 SDPFNVLIIT
+428 SDPFNVRIIN

-491 SIHDVWVENGIAY
+491 SIHDVWVENGLAY

-513 VVDVGGIKQD
+513 VVDVGGIKQN
-523 ERSREKS
+523 EQSRERNK
-530 QFNPFL
+530 FNPFL
-536 AAAGQGSPGNPV
+536 ALAGQGSPGNPV
-548 KLGNKTDPN
+548 KLGSKEDPN

-566 QSESTNKFFIITGDE
+566 QSESTNKFYIIAGDE
-581 WARSVP
+581 WAASVP

-600 IDFTDIK
+600 LDFTDPK
-607 NPVESAIYQVPEV
+607 DPKETAIYQVPEV
-620 GSHNHWVEGDT
+620 GSHNHWVKGDT

-704 ENEPL
+704 DDEPL

>member
-1 MRVQVPRNNM
+1 
-11 EDIMKKYLTTIF
+11 MKKYLTVIF
-23 LIISISVAQDNTEEK
+23 LLLNVGVSQDNVEDK
-38 KEKLNFIFEP
+38 KEKLKFIFEP

-64 LVDSNG
+64 LVDSKGN
-70 DQVNSVF
+70 QVKSAF
-77 MIRGQRKALD
+77 TIRGQRKALD

-100 VNIKAFDAGELNLSA
+100 VNIKAFDAGKLNLRA
-115 MAFGKSGRTVGR
+115 MAFGKSGRTVGT

-139 ITFVNPIKKVFAGTS
+139 ITFVDPTKKVFVGTS
-154 VNYSVQ
+154 VNYAVKI
-160 VYDKAKIIRDNTK
+160 YDKAKIIRENTN
-173 VVLTSKNKK
+173 VVLTSKNNK

-188 FGNLNIKKSGKT
+188 FGNLIIKKSGKT
-200 TITARIDDLEE
+200 TITATIDDLEE
-211 SLVVSA
+211 SFVVSA

-231 NQIRTG
+231 NEIRTG
-237 DVIKLNAEVLDGGN
+237 DVIKLNAMVLDGGN
-251 KVIDNI
+251 KVLDNI
-257 PLTFSYSGKAIHQT
+257 PITYSYSGKAIHQT

>member
-1 MRVQVPRNNM
+1 
-11 EDIMKKYLTTIF
+11 MKKYLTVIF
-23 LIISISVAQDNTEEK
+23 LLLNVGVSQDNVEDK
-38 KEKLNFIFEP
+38 KEKLKFLFEP

-64 LVDSNG
+64 LVDSKGN
-70 DQVNSVF
+70 QVKSAF
-77 MIRGQRKALD
+77 TIRGQRKALD

-100 VNIKAFDAGELNLSA
+100 VNIKAFDAGKLTLRA
-115 MAFGKSGRTVGR
+115 MAFGDSGRTVGT

-139 ITFVNPIKKVFAGTS
+139 ITFVDPTKKVFVGTS
-154 VNYSVQ
+154 VNYAVKI
-160 VYDKAKIIRDNTK
+160 YDKAKIIRENTN
-173 VVLTSKNKK
+173 VVLTSKNNK

-188 FGNLNIKKSGKT
+188 FGNLIIKKSGKT
-200 TITARIDDLEE
+200 TITATIDDLEE
-211 SLVVSA
+211 SFVVSA

-231 NQIRTG
+231 NEIRTG
-237 DVIKLNAEVLDGGN
+237 DVIKLNAMVLDGGN

-257 PLTFSYSGKAIHQT
+257 PITFSYSGKAMHQT

-293 NGKFVADTPGI
+293 NGKFVAETPGI

-315 ASKKVKVVPRNV
+315 ASKKVKAVPRNV
-327 GKRLEVVGHGTISNH
+327 RKRLEVVGHGTISNH
-342 NTSDLWVWPGIGK
+342 NTSDLWVWAGIGK

-428 SDPFNVLIIT
+428 SDPFNVLIIN

-513 VVDVGGIKQD
+513 VVDVGGIKQS
-523 ERSREKS
+523 EKSREKN

-536 AAAGQGSPGNPV
+536 AAAGQGSPSNPT
-548 KLGNKTDPN
+548 KLGGKEDPN

-581 WARSVP
+581 WAKSVP
-587 GSEERIYQGGFHF
+587 GSEARIYQGGFHF
-600 IDFTDIK
+600 VDFTDIK
-607 NPVESAIYQVPEV
+607 NPVETAIYQVPEV

-640 IRILDIS
+640 IRIVDIS

-662 FFKGVDPDGS
+662 FFKGEDPNGS
-672 TANQTNVWGVIPYKG
+672 TANITNVWGVIPYKG

-704 ENEPL
+704 DNEPL